1 MPLPPYAPPT
11 PAAAPPAAAQP
22 ALAAVT
28 QVPAPAHGPVQP
40 PTHPPAAPP
49 PPTTGWLLET
59 LAVVLQAPAARHGVA
74 RALVAHLAA
83 TARCQ
88 RVALAWADGTA
99 GTTPAAAFAGTGGS
113 DLAVLAVS
121 DLPPLPEAR
130 TTSAEALRDLQA
142 AMQECAAAASTL
154 CLPMNDATARHPL
167 LAHVQMVRATGAAA
181 VCSVPLGTSSSA
193 GAGAGAGRRG
203 ASGHAVKAGNAS
215 QICGVITL
223 QRDAAEPFTP
233 QEVRRLEQLALFLAP
248 LLQLRDVARRTTTSA
263 DPHTPR
269 WWQQLRQRGRQAAP
283 LILAAALLL
292 VGALPVDHA
301 VVAPARVHGLT
312 EQHLTAP
319 RDGFI
324 ASVHA
329 RPGDTVAA
337 GQTLVALDE
346 EGPRNDLKA
355 AQAALEQA
363 ESAFGEALARGE
375 QSQVVTQVA
384 KADEARARV
393 AMLQDELQRGQLQA
407 PAAGSVVQ
415 GDLSRS
421 IGAPVKRGD
430 TLMVVTA
437 AQGFRLSLW
446 VDERDVHQVQV
457 GQTGSLRLAT
467 QPGVVHSLQ
476 VQRVTPVASVRE
488 GHNGFE
494 VDAQLVPNGDVT
506 GTKVG
511 GAVQTSVAA
520 NAAVLKP
527 GSNSE
532 VAVLKP
538 GSNLET
544 AMLKP
549 GSNLET
555 AVLKPGFEGIAR
567 LDAGPAPLAWVLGQ
581 RVWQWLQLGWWSW
594 WG

>member
-1 MPLPPYAPPT
+1 
-11 PAAAPPAAAQP
+11 
-22 ALAAVT
+22 V
-28 QVPAPAHGPVQP
+28 
-40 PTHPPAAPP
+40 
-49 PPTTGWLLET
+49 
-59 LAVVLQAPAARHGVA
+59 
-74 RALVAHLAA
+74 
-83 TARCQ
+83 
-88 RVALAWADGTA
+88 
-99 GTTPAAAFAGTGGS
+99 
-113 DLAVLAVS
+113 VLAVS

-181 VCSVPLGTSSSA
+181 VCSVPLGNSSGSA
-193 GAGAGAGRRG
+193 GAGRAHNAGR
-203 ASGHAVKAGNAS
+203 ATSAV
-215 QICGVITL
+215 QVRGVITL

-248 LLQLRDVARRTTTSA
+248 LLQLRDVARHTTALA

-269 WWQQLRQRGRQAAP
+269 WWQQLRHRGRQAAP
-283 LILAAALLL
+283 VCLVAALLL
-292 VGALPVDHA
+292 VGAVPVDHA

-329 RPGDTVAA
+329 RPGDAVAA

-437 AQGFRLSLW
+437 SAGYRLALW
-446 VDERDVHQVQV
+446 VDERDVHQVQA

-467 QPGVVHSLQ
+467 QPGVVHTLQ

-494 VDAQLVPNGDVT
+494 VDAQLVPNGDVA

-511 GAVQTSVAA
+511 GVVQASVAA
-520 NAAVLKP
+520 DA
-527 GSNSE
+527 
-532 VAVLKP
+532 AVLKP
-538 GSNLET
+538 GSNLEV
-544 AMLKP
+544 AVLKP

-567 LDAGPAPLAWVLGQ
+567 LDAGSAPLAWVLGH